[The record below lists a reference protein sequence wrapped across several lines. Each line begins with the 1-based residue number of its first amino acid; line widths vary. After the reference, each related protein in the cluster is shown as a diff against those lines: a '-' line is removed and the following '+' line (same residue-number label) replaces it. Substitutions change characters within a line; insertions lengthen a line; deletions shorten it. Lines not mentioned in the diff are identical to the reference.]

1 MKTFGR
7 LSVTRIR
14 GQRPQ
19 LIYMAQPILATGY
32 DIQLV
37 KAIIPVEKVV
47 CQVTADTV
55 VIRRSTQAE
64 AIIEVL

>member
-1 MKTFGR
+1 
-7 LSVTRIR
+7 
-14 GQRPQ
+14 
-19 LIYMAQPILATGY
+19 MAQPILATGY